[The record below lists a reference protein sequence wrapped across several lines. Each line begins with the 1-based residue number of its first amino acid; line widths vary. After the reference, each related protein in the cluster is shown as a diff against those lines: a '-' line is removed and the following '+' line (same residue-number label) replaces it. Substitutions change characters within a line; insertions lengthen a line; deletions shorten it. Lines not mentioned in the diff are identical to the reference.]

1 MAVYRV
7 RGIPASMA
15 AEVRRTGRS
24 VQYPH
29 PAHTEVA
36 TGTGPCRACL
46 QEFVVGAEERMLF
59 TYQPFTDPRALP
71 VPGPVFIHRHDCS
84 RGDELG
90 FPDTLRGLPLAFD
103 GFGAE
108 GMARGQVRTA
118 GRSAEL
124 ALDELFATPG
134 VEYAHV
140 RHGEAG
146 CFIARVDRCFACD

>member
-7 RGIPASMA
+7 RGIPAAMA

-46 QEFVVGAEERMLF
+46 RAFVVGEDERMLF

-71 VPGPVFIHRHDCS
+71 VPGPVFIHRHDC
-84 RGDELG
+84 GPAHEFG
-90 FPDTLRGLPLAFD
+90 FPDSLRGLPLAFD
-103 GFGAE
+103 GIGAD
-108 GMARGQVRTA
+108 GLVRGQVRA
-118 GRSAEL
+118 DGEPAESS
-124 ALDELFATPG
+124 LDRLFAAPG
-134 VEYAHV
+134 VEYVHV